1 MDIEDRLQGGQFESL
16 PADKGGPGPAKCE
29 PAKPRLAGRSG
40 GREGDSQQRY
50 SLLCCR
56 LPVPQPARVSPLATA
71 ALVPHPSML
80 PA

>member
-29 PAKPRLAGRSG
+29 PACCPESCQG
-40 GREGDSQQRY
+40 E
-50 SLLCCR
+50 SLRCRRCCSLHVPALR
-56 LPVPQPARVSPLATA
+56 PLLLHPLPSSA
-71 ALVPHPSML
+71 AL